1 VDFVARGAWAD
12 SGCAGGCIKTKR
24 VRICVAIDAS
34 GVYGAGTDG
43 LGYTAEDMAI
53 DDLSGHGVDV
63 GNYRLVYIEADVP
76 LPETVTVQGEVVDGP
91 V

>member
-1 VDFVARGAWAD
+1 M
-12 SGCAGGCIKTKR
+12 
-24 VRICVAIDAS
+24 
-34 GVYGAGTDG
+34 
-43 LGYTAEDMAI
+43 GYTAEDMAI